1 MDAPCC
7 LEEKSLNLDIEPDD
21 IEVEDTV
28 TVVWEIL
35 ENFAGLRDGCY
46 KTVFRL
52 FAFHSRLEHDKIT
65 AYEQSSGGAGWTK
78 SNNTMKLYR

>member
-1 MDAPCC
+1 ARVPRAQRGKR
-7 LEEKSLNLDIEPDD
+7 LEIRVPVHEVTSPD
-21 IEVEDTV
+21 TAK
-28 TVVWEIL
+28 T
-35 ENFAGLRDGCY
+35 AQRDGCY

-65 AYEQSSGGAGWTK
+65 AYEQSCGGAGWTK